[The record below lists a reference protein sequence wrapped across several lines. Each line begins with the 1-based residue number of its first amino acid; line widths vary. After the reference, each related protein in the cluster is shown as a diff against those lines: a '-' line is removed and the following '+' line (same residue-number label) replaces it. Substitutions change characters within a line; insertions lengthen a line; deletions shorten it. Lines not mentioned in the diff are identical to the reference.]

1 MEEPRIGVYV
11 CWCGTN
17 IAKMVDVEAISAEVG
32 NLPHVVLAKTYK
44 YMCSDPGQELIIKDI
59 KGHRLNRVVVAAC
72 SPRIHELTFRKAVEK
87 AGINPYLFEMANI
100 REQDSWVHT
109 DRTEATT
116 KALDLLVAAIK
127 RVQYHEPLEKRSVK
141 VDPATLII
149 GGGISG
155 MIAALEIANAG
166 KKVYL
171 IEKTDHLGGHVA
183 NFDLTFPHLS
193 SAKQMIRPI
202 IQRTE
207 NHPNIEVFLQT
218 EIRTVTGY
226 IGNFKTTIKANGSG
240 DQELNFGNIIA
251 AVGLKPFDPSKIE
264 EYGYGR
270 FPDVITSMEFED
282 MLGRGKV
289 LTKYGKEPRNIAI
302 IHCVGSRNK
311 KYHEYCSRTCCMVA
325 LKFVHQIRAA
335 LPTAN
340 IFEIYADMRS
350 YGKGHEEFYAMTTH
364 KQIIFLMY
372 DQQESLPLIREANRN
387 DDCNMVIEMNEK
399 LSGESIEVPVD
410 MVVLMVNMEA
420 HDNVKEVVHAIG
432 VSLCGNE
439 FFIEKHPKLD
449 PVATTTGGVYIVGTC
464 QGPKDIPDSVAQARA
479 AAARILA
486 TIANGSVQVEVT
498 TAKVNEILCCGCQ
511 TCVGV
516 CPYSAISYN
525 EEKRA
530 SEVNEVLCKGCGTCG
545 AACPAGAIVSKH
557 FTDRQI
563 MAEIEGIMS
572 MSYKG
577 E

>member
-17 IAKMVDVEAISAEVG
+17 IAKMVDVEAVTTEVG
-32 NLPHVVLAKTYK
+32 KLPNVVLAKNYK

-59 KGHRLNRVVVAAC
+59 KGHNLNRVIVAAC
-72 SPRIHELTFRKAVEK
+72 SPRIHELTFRNAVEK

-116 KALDLLVAAIK
+116 KAIDLVIAAVR
-127 RVQYHEPLEKRSVK
+127 RVLHHEPLEKRSVS

-155 MIAALEIANAG
+155 MMASLEIANAG

-171 IEKTDHLGGHVA
+171 IEKTDHLGGHVVK
-183 NFDLTFPHLS
+183 FDLTFPHLS
-193 SAKQMIRPI
+193 SAKQMMRPI
-202 IQRTE
+202 LQRVE

-218 EIRTVTGY
+218 EIHEVTGY
-226 IGNFKTTIKANGSG
+226 VGNFKTTLRNKDNEGT
-240 DQELNFGNIIA
+240 ELKFGNIIA

-264 EYGYGR
+264 EYGYGK

-282 MLGRGKV
+282 MLGTGKI

-311 KYHEYCSRTCCMVA
+311 KYHEYCSRTCCMAA

-335 LPTAN
+335 VPSTN
-340 IFEIYADMRS
+340 IFEIYADMRA

-364 KQIIFLMY
+364 KQIMFLMY
-372 DQQESLPLIREANRN
+372 DQQERLPVIRQADRS
-387 DDCNMVIEMNEK
+387 DDCNMIIEMDEK
-399 LSGESIEVPVD
+399 LSGLPIEVPVD
-410 MVVLMVNMEA
+410 MVILMVNMEA
-420 HDNVKEVVHAIG
+420 HENVKDVVHAIG
-432 VSLCGNE
+432 VSLCGNQ

-449 PVATTTGGVYIVGTC
+449 PVATTTAGVYIVGTC

-486 TIANGSVQVEVT
+486 TIEGGTVPVEVT
-498 TAKVNEILCCGCQ
+498 TSFVNEKLCCGCQ
-511 TCVGV
+511 TCISV
-516 CPYSAISYN
+516 CPYSAISFN
-525 EEKRA
+525 EIKKV
-530 SEVNEVLCKGCGTCG
+530 SEINEVLCKGCGTCG
-545 AACPAGAIVSKH
+545 SACPTGAIKCKH
-557 FTDRQI
+557 FTDLQI
-563 MAEIEGIMS
+563 LSEIEGIMS
-572 MSYKG
+572 MSY
-577 E
+577 